1 MRVLKIYILAVLCAL
16 LTGCERDENPG
27 NYNAGEVKLFARM
40 GVHLSVEGGTK
51 SIVNGA
57 VTNNSNEELSI
68 GVARIDEKIHKSYP
82 YFRVEDA
89 TTPLSLTAE
98 LGLPQPEE
106 GNLRII
112 SGFRNSEND
121 APQFFVNS
129 TDKIRY
135 AAWYPATGTYNSTEV
150 NTTITFPIP
159 NSGDSDIMYSE
170 PVTGS
175 MESGFD
181 VMQFNHAL
189 SMFRIYAYKSTTSFN
204 WGNIKS
210 LKLMGMPDQCTLT
223 LPKGAENTEC
233 SIVYSGNGNTMV
245 YSCDSPVKDGFDNK
259 ELLKEWIAAAPE
271 VDGLGLLDIV
281 VTTEGGSTG
290 TAGEHELSIARDFK
304 PGYAYDIILRF
315 SDNGVINADV
325 QIADWTDGG
334 DVNSDIN
341 ISSTFYDLSTTG
353 TANCYIVSS
362 ANFGYCF
369 NATVKGNGNS
379 AALGGGIDAV
389 LAPKTVEII
398 WSEVAEFRLE
408 INKIVEG
415 KVLFNVDGNTTTDP
429 ITGKIDRSD
438 KSLKSEGNVLLGV
451 YDAQGNCI
459 WTWHIW
465 ITDKPQKQNYTKGYV
480 ALDRNLGATAAAP
493 GGTGTMNGLFYQ

>member
-16 LTGCERDENPG
+16 LTGCEREENPG

-112 SGFRNSEND
+112 SGFKNNSGND

-129 TDKIRY
+129 TDEIRY
-135 AAWYPATGTYNSTEV
+135 AAWYPATGTYNSTEES
-150 NTTITFPIP
+150 TTVTFPIP
-159 NSGDSDIMYSE
+159 ASGDSDIMYSE

-210 LKLMGMPDQCTLT
+210 LKLMGMPDHCTLT
-223 LPKGAENTEC
+223 LPKGAEDTEC
-233 SIVYSGNGNTMV
+233 TIAYSGNGNTMGYIV
-245 YSCDSPVKDGFDNK
+245 IL
-259 ELLKEWIAAAPE
+259 LLKT
-271 VDGLGLLDIV
+271 VL
-281 VTTEGGSTG
+281 TT
-290 TAGEHELSIARDFK
+290 R
-304 PGYAYDIILRF
+304 
-315 SDNGVINADV
+315 
-325 QIADWTDGG
+325 
-334 DVNSDIN
+334 
-341 ISSTFYDLSTTG
+341 
-353 TANCYIVSS
+353 
-362 ANFGYCF
+362 NF
-369 NATVKGNGNS
+369 
-379 AALGGGIDAV
+379 
-389 LAPKTVEII
+389 
-398 WSEVAEFRLE
+398 
-408 INKIVEG
+408 
-415 KVLFNVDGNTTTDP
+415 
-429 ITGKIDRSD
+429 
-438 KSLKSEGNVLLGV
+438 LKSGLPRLHK
-451 YDAQGNCI
+451 
-459 WTWHIW
+459 WT
-465 ITDKPQKQNYTKGYV
+465 G
-480 ALDRNLGATAAAP
+480 
-493 GGTGTMNGLFYQ
+493 